1 VNGSLYDDPATG
13 LSDILRTDLTVSPVL
28 TEQIVGRAGH
38 TIVASRGGSVLA
50 FKQSGIVERRD
61 VTEDLMLY
69 TMIKIRVCCTTLTK
83 QIVEGPTLSIWPALR
98 RAE

>member
-1 VNGSLYDDPATG
+1 MTIMASCG
-13 LSDILRTDLTVSPVL
+13 VSV
-28 TEQIVGRAGH
+28 V
-38 TIVASRGGSVLA
+38 A